1 MEGENIQLRYQGYLN
16 TPLLWQGSSI
26 EDLEQ
31 LELARNSQN
40 DFSNNTVKEIRLG
53 KLIEHFVLHELSQN
67 NSIEILASNIQLID
81 NKLTIGEIDCL
92 LKFLNEFIHLEII
105 YKFYLY
111 DQNIK
116 TSEIDKWIGP
126 NRNDSLS
133 KKIVKLKTKQLPIL
147 KHKKTR
153 EILNKLELDV
163 DLFKQKVYFKAQLFA
178 PFKLLNKTFEIVNN
192 QCINGYYLSFNEVKK
207 LTTNLFYIP
216 SKLDWLIEPNNNV
229 NWEETAYF
237 ITKLGKYMNAENS
250 PLCWVKDNQG
260 KMQKIFVVYWL

>member
-1 MEGENIQLRYQGYLN
+1 MEGKNIQLRYQGYLN
-16 TPLLWQGSSI
+16 TPLLWEGNSI

-31 LELARNSQN
+31 LELSSNSQN

-53 KLIEHFVLHELSQN
+53 KLIEHFVFHELSQN
-67 NSIEILASNIQLID
+67 KSIEILASNIQLID

-92 LKFLNEFIHLEII
+92 LKFLNNYIHLEII

-126 NRNDSLS
+126 NRKDSLS
-133 KKIVKLKTKQLPIL
+133 KKIAKLKTKQLPIL

-163 DLFKQKVYFKAQLFA
+163 DLFQQKVYFKAQLFA
-178 PFKLLNKTFEIVNN
+178 PFKLLNKTFDIVNN
-192 QCINGYYLSFNEVKK
+192 RCINGYYLSFNEVKK

-216 SKLDWLIEPNNNV
+216 IKLDWLIVPHKEV
-229 NWEETAYF
+229 KWLSYKDFLALISFELEQL
-237 ITKLGKYMNAENS
+237 KS
-250 PLCWVKDNQG
+250 PLCWIKNNEG